1 VVKVDAAII
10 GGTGVGDRIAEMNG
24 DDLAV
29 NTPFGEVNGR
39 LIAYRDKT
47 IFALQRHSK
56 GHKTPPH
63 LVNYRAIAL
72 ALQSIEVKACFSSAA
87 VGSLRSEWGPGT
99 LAVCTDMIDLTG
111 RRLTLFSDLV
121 QHTDMSKPFPASD
134 ILAEACKSVGAAAQ
148 ARAVYVGC
156 DGPRYESPAEVRY
169 LQIIGG
175 DVVGM
180 TASSEAILMREAGVP
195 YSCLAVVTN
204 LGCGLSTSELHHG
217 EVTDVMKSHGRTVV
231 DILLAAASSI

>member
-1 VVKVDAAII
+1 MAKVDAAII
-10 GGTGVGDRIAEMNG
+10 GGTGIGDRLAEMDG

-29 NTPFGEVNGR
+29 STPYGEVSGR
-39 LIAYRDKT
+39 LIDYKNKR

-63 LVNYRAIAL
+63 LVNYRAIAV
-72 ALQSIEVKACFSSAA
+72 ALQSLGTKACFSSAA
-87 VGSLRSEWGPGT
+87 VGSLRHDWGPGT

-111 RRLTLFSDLV
+111 RRLTLFSDTV

-134 ILAEACKSVGAAAQ
+134 ILAEACKAVGVTAQ

-169 LQIIGG
+169 LQMIGG
-175 DVVGM
+175 EVVGM

-204 LGCGLSTSELHHG
+204 LGCGLTKSELHHG
-217 EVTDVMKSHGRTVV
+217 EVTDVMRSFGQTVLDV
-231 DILLAAASSI
+231 LLAAASSS